1 MSTSILVVED
11 NEDNLTLF
19 EYILRAYGY
28 APLLARNGR
37 DGLRLAVAARPEVI
51 LLDIR
56 MPEMDG
62 YEVARLI
69 RQTPGLE
76 RTRIVAVTASAMVG
90 DRERIAAA
98 GFDGYIQKPIDL
110 DTFMDTLRPFLS
122 DHQGPRARVSAPSLS
137 PER

>member
-19 EYILRAYGY
+19 DYILRAYGY
-28 APLLARNGR
+28 APLLARNGP
-37 DGLRLAVAARPEVI
+37 DGLRIAVETRPDVI

-56 MPEMDG
+56 IPGLDG

-110 DTFMDTLRPFLS
+110 DTFMTTLGPFLS
-122 DHQGPRARVSAPSLS
+122 DHQAPRARASS
-137 PER
+137 